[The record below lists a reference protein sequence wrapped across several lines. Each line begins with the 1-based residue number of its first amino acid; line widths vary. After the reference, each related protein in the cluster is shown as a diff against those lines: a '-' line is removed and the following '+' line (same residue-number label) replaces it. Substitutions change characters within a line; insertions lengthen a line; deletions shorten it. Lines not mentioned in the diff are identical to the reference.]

1 MSGRQARREARGLRS
16 ARASRGQAL
25 VWLLGTMAAAA
36 AVLWGVYNIGQLTN
50 GKQKAV
56 NAADAAALAGATVEA
71 RTLNLMAYNNR
82 SLIANEVFMIQTTAL
97 QGYMQYLSHTA
108 DNIEDYVKWIPYI
121 GEVLSAIL
129 TTVEKV
135 TAAIEK
141 AMDVAIP
148 AQVVVLE
155 GLKKVTAATHGV
167 LATTASLMADK
178 AAADLVAANRAQF
191 GSHMD
196 AGVSVES
203 RATVKTLTTAQN
215 LLKWKAFTKRY
226 SGSERKDAADVLL
239 ASRDKFTG
247 GSRPGNS
254 LLTPD
259 LFFVGFTK
267 AGDTRLVNYDRWETQ
282 DTYEFWYLSVC
293 GKIPHPC
300 TKYEAIGWGR
310 GNLDKPSSR
319 GSTWSPG
326 RDAQKRAYREGHVH
340 GGWSGVPALY
350 DVADKSTSARETL
363 GVDYM
368 IAVRR
373 ERKATQTSSTMEVNK
388 SVDAVT
394 GDASMDEQLLGQQLS
409 ALGKA
414 RVYFERPQSGI
425 GDSTAGALVRHDGA
439 KEYGSLYDPYWQARL
454 QDVSYSEK
462 LAYMTALGMSP
473 TGAAV
478 AAKVTPGG
486 Q

>member
-108 DNIEDYVKWIPYI
+108 DNIEDYAKWIPYV

-226 SGSERKDAADVLL
+226 SGSERKDAADVLQ

-247 GSRPGNS
+247 GKRPGS
-254 LLTPD
+254 PLLT
-259 LFFVGFTK
+259 LNLGLMGFVK
-267 AGDTRLVNYDRWETQ
+267 DGDTRLVNYDRWETE
-282 DTYEFWYLSVC
+282 DTYEYWYWGLC
-293 GKIPHPC
+293 GKPPLPC
-300 TKYEAIGWGR
+300 KKYEAIGWGR

>member
-1 MSGRQARREARGLRS
+1 VAAGHDGGGRG
-16 ARASRGQAL
+16 GAL
-25 VWLLGTMAAAA
+25 
-36 AVLWGVYNIGQLTN
+36 GVYNIGQLTN

-108 DNIEDYVKWIPYI
+108 DNIEDYAKWIPYV

-191 GSHMD
+191 GTHMD

-203 RATVKTLTTAQN
+203 RAAVKTFTTAQN

-247 GSRPGNS
+247 GPRPGS
-254 LLTPD
+254 PLLT
-259 LFFVGFTK
+259 LNLGLMGFVK
-267 AGDTRLVNYDRWETQ
+267 DGDTRLVSYDRWETE
-282 DTYEFWYLSVC
+282 DTYEYWYWGLC
-293 GKIPHPC
+293 GKPPLPC
-300 TKYEAIGWGR
+300 KKYEAIGWGAATWTSLPAGVRPGPR
-310 GNLDKPSSR
+310 GGMPR
-319 GSTWSPG
+319 
-326 RDAQKRAYREGHVH
+326 
-340 GGWSGVPALY
+340 
-350 DVADKSTSARETL
+350 SAPT
-363 GVDYM
+363 
-368 IAVRR
+368 A
-373 ERKATQTSSTMEVNK
+373 KAMPT
-388 SVDAVT
+388 A
-394 GDASMDEQLLGQQLS
+394 
-409 ALGKA
+409 
-414 RVYFERPQSGI
+414 
-425 GDSTAGALVRHDGA
+425 AGAACPPCTTWRTRAPRPA
-439 KEYGSLYDPYWQARL
+439 KPWGW
-454 QDVSYSEK
+454 
-462 LAYMTALGMSP
+462 T
-473 TGAAV
+473 T
-478 AAKVTPGG
+478 
-486 Q
+486 